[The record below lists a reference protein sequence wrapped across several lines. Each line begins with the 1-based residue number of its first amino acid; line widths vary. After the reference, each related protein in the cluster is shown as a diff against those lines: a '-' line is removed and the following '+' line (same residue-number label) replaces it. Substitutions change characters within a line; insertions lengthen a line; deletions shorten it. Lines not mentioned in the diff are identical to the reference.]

1 MTRILVQVPEC
12 FEGISTPRWPQ
23 KERVRIQISECPK
36 ESRHSQMIEPRHE
49 NRKGTKLTRQQPEA
63 FDYVFIEAI
72 LCLLASGNLYYGV
85 E

>member
-12 FEGISTPRWPQ
+12 FGGFSKLRWPQ
-23 KERVRIQISECPK
+23 MERVRIQISEYPK
-36 ESRHSQMIEPRHE
+36 ESRHSQVIEPRHE
-49 NRKGTKLTRQQPEA
+49 NRKRTKLTRQQPEA
-63 FDYVFIEAI
+63 FDYVSIEAI